1 MIWPT
6 KVSTSSTTTTK
17 RRKKKEE
24 EHKKSTR
31 RAARVVVFGIFSFKA
46 LLVRVRLEEKRSCIN
61 IYCNTGIP
69 NENAH
74 EKSVHRSN
82 CTKNISSTFE

>member
-6 KVSTSSTTTTK
+6 KVSSTTNTK
-17 RRKKKEE
+17 RRKKKEEE

-31 RAARVVVFGIFSFKA
+31 RAARVVFGIFSFKA

>member
-31 RAARVVVFGIFSFKA
+31 RAARVVFGIFSVKA

-82 CTKNISSTFE
+82 FTKNISSTFE